1 LIERLITKD
10 TESTKATNTTRSRTM
25 MRYSCVSVLFVL
37 FVLSSSTTEAQNRVV
52 EGRVT
57 HPSASGRPVGVAKQW
72 VVLHR
77 VATSGGAPLDST
89 QTARDGRYRIR
100 YVADTTDPDALYF
113 VSSRYA
119 GIAYF
124 SPPLRGA
131 QVRGGD
137 ADVIVYETTTDASKL
152 GVQGRH
158 LVVSAP
164 RGGRR
169 EVAEIFE
176 LENPGT
182 HTLVARDSTTPIWW
196 TPIPAQA
203 ESASVA
209 PGDVSAGAVTFKPGR
224 AELYAPMSPG
234 VRQVAL
240 TYLLDADA
248 FPLAVPMHR
257 KASLVEVLLEEPRA
271 SVDGAKLTE
280 VAPATIEGRQFRRFL
295 AQDAEGNAVMR
306 VTAPEPV
313 QKTRRGLAWLG
324 VGTAVAMLL
333 AIVLWLRRDRKGGRA
348 VSGQRESES
357 EQLIAQIAAL
367 DAGFERTRSDRA
379 SYDAKRAELK
389 AQLARALAAEKQ
401 PV

>member
-1 LIERLITKD
+1 
-10 TESTKATNTTRSRTM
+10 
-25 MRYSCVSVLFVL
+25 VPVVLVVFG
-37 FVLSSSTTEAQNRVV
+37 SATTEAQTRVV

-77 VATSGGAPLDST
+77 VATTGGAPLDST
-89 QTARDGRYRIR
+89 QTSRDGRYRIR
-100 YVADTTDPDALYF
+100 YIADDSDPDALYF

-124 SPPLRGA
+124 SPPLRSA
-131 QVRGGD
+131 RVSGGD
-137 ADVIVYETTTDASKL
+137 ADVIVYDTSTDASRL
-152 GVQGRH
+152 AVQGRH
-158 LVVSAP
+158 MVVSTP
-164 RGGRR
+164 RAGRR

-182 HTLVARDSTTPIWW
+182 RTVVARDSITPIWW
-196 TPIPAQA
+196 TAIPAQA

-209 PGDVSAGAVTFKPGR
+209 PGDVSAATVTFRAGR

-240 TYLLDADA
+240 TYLLDAKS
-248 FPLAVPMHR
+248 FPLSVPLQR
-257 KASLVEVLLEEPRA
+257 KAALLEVLLEEPRA
-271 SVDGAKLTE
+271 SVEGARLTE

-295 AQDAEGNAVMR
+295 AQDAEANAVMR

-313 QKTRRGLAWLG
+313 QRTRRGLAWLG
-324 VGTAVAMLL
+324 VGTAAVMLIAAM
-333 AIVLWLRRDRKGGRA
+333 IWLRRNRRGIRVA
-348 VSGQRESES
+348 NGQRPRERESES
-357 EQLIAQIAAL
+357 LIAQIAAL
-367 DAGFERTRSDRA
+367 DAQFERAPSDRA
-379 SYDAKRAELK
+379 NYDAKRAALK
-389 AQLARALAAEKQ
+389 SQLARALAVEKE

>member
-1 LIERLITKD
+1 
-10 TESTKATNTTRSRTM
+10 
-25 MRYSCVSVLFVL
+25 VPVVLVVFG
-37 FVLSSSTTEAQNRVV
+37 SATTEAQTRVV

-77 VATSGGAPLDST
+77 VATTGGAPLDST
-89 QTARDGRYRIR
+89 QTSRDGRYRIR
-100 YVADTTDPDALYF
+100 YIADDSDPDALYF

-124 SPPLRGA
+124 SPPLRSA
-131 QVRGGD
+131 RVSGGD
-137 ADVIVYETTTDASKL
+137 ADVIVYDTSTDASRL
-152 GVQGRH
+152 AVQGRH
-158 LVVSAP
+158 MVVSTP
-164 RGGRR
+164 RAGRR

-182 HTLVARDSTTPIWW
+182 RTVVARDSITPIWW
-196 TPIPAQA
+196 TAIPAQA

-209 PGDVSAGAVTFKPGR
+209 PGDVSAATVTFKAGR

-240 TYLLDADA
+240 TYLLDAES
-248 FPLAVPMHR
+248 FPLSVPLQR
-257 KASLVEVLLEEPRA
+257 KAALLEVLLEEPRA
-271 SVDGAKLTE
+271 SVEGARLTE

-295 AQDAEGNAVMR
+295 AQDAEANAVMR

-313 QKTRRGLAWLG
+313 QRTRRGLAWLG
-324 VGTAVAMLL
+324 VGTAAVMLIAAMIWLNRNRRGIRVAN
-333 AIVLWLRRDRKGGRA
+333 
-348 VSGQRESES
+348 GQRPRERESES
-357 EQLIAQIAAL
+357 LIAQIAAL
-367 DAGFERTRSDRA
+367 DAQFERAPSDRA
-379 SYDAKRAELK
+379 NYDAKRAALK
-389 AQLARALAAEKQ
+389 SQLARALAVEKE